1 MFSPKQLYSF
11 FAIVFLQVLNREFE
25 ETCSVDSDLRSV
37 LFMLFN
43 PVKDELITGG
53 VGGLK
58 VREWAVKRA
67 VLNLEFKEI
76 CSVESDLRSVL
87 FMLVNPVKDE
97 FITGGVGGL
106 KVRER
111 KRAVDRDRVRG

>member
-1 MFSPKQLYSF
+1 M
-11 FAIVFLQVLNREFE
+11 NREFE

-58 VREWAVKRA
+58 VRVRAVKKA
-67 VLNLEFKEI
+67 VLNREFKEI
-76 CSVESDLRSVL
+76 CFVESNLHSVF
-87 FMLVNPVKDE
+87 FMLFNPVKDE
-97 FITGGVGGL
+97 SSLEV
-106 KVRER
+106 
-111 KRAVDRDRVRG
+111 

>member
-1 MFSPKQLYSF
+1 MQLHMINSF
-11 FAIVFLQVLNREFE
+11 LAIVFLQVLNREFE

-58 VREWAVKRA
+58 VRERVVNRA
-67 VLNLEFKEI
+67 VSNLEFKDT
-76 CSVESDLRSVL
+76 CSVENNLHPVF
-87 FMLVNPVKDE
+87 FMLFNPVKDE
-97 FITGGVGGL
+97 SSLEV
-106 KVRER
+106 
-111 KRAVDRDRVRG
+111 

>member
-1 MFSPKQLYSF
+1 M
-11 FAIVFLQVLNREFE
+11 NREFE

-58 VREWAVKRA
+58 VRERVVKRA
-67 VLNLEFKEI
+67 VLYLEFKEI
-76 CSVESDLRSVL
+76 CSVESNIHLVL
-87 FMLVNPVKDE
+87 FMLLTPVKDE
-97 FITGGVGGL
+97 SSLEV
-106 KVRER
+106 
-111 KRAVDRDRVRG
+111 